1 MANYLYTTKESNF
14 KPYSFDEMLKP
25 FTIYKDEYEKQEK
38 VLNDLSSE
46 ANKVKAMANEQTDPE
61 AYAMYKKYA
70 DDLEEQANAFS
81 KGLNA
86 QVRQNIQ
93 NLYKRYN
100 SEITPIENAY
110 TIRMNLAKEQRE
122 ARNKDQSLLFDIDA
136 SDMKLD
142 DLIKNPNQQYKS
154 YSMEDIRKN
163 VFQEAQALSKEL
175 LTNPE
180 IRKVMGEGQ
189 YYQIKTQNGFK
200 NEDVT
205 KAIQQYITGENLN
218 ANPALITLLE
228 KNLNQFNGLND
239 PNKKAIA
246 EQYIVPALYAAVGN
260 SNFQYERNYDWQPS
274 SEKDTPPT
282 VQSALRE
289 RPLYSSYSSEYQKK
303 KDTSSEQLSNYYE
316 VDNEGNIKLKYNPE
330 IPLIAPDS
338 YATNSN
344 EEAAAL
350 GIYNLFNPQEQQ
362 RYAIKND
369 VSMIE
374 DLLTKYN
381 LKDKTPKEQYDF
393 LKQLEN
399 NFDQMYASEL
409 GDLSAHLS
417 YEYPVST
424 TDYNNIKAELF
435 STFKAGDG
443 DDSILKEY
451 DFVNENN
458 KIKIKQVEEKGI
470 TRKELSDSDIESVDV
485 VLPTIPDDSNLV
497 PLLKL
502 TLQDK
507 SGRNSKV
514 KTVMV
519 KLPQTDLN
527 TYNLVINDLKT
538 MNRFQKDIANLT
550 KVVNNPNKTEAEKM
564 QAYDAIQRINEQI
577 NVNKKVIETNIS
589 NLIRRTDVQN
599 TKD

>member
-70 DDLEEQANAFS
+70 DDLEEQAVVFS

-122 ARNKDQSLLFDIDA
+122 ARNRDQSLLFDVDA
-136 SDMKLD
+136 SDMTLD

-163 VFQEAQALSKEL
+163 VFQEAQALSKEI

-180 IRKVMGEGQ
+180 IRKVIGEGQ

-218 ANPALITLLE
+218 ANPALITLLDKNFE
-228 KNLNQFNGLND
+228 QFKNLSND
-239 PNKKAIA
+239 KKDLAL
-246 EQYIVPALYAAVGN
+246 QYIAPALYAAVG
-260 SNFQYERNYDWQPS
+260 SNDFQYERNYDQQS
-274 SEKDTPPT
+274 SSDKDTPPT

-289 RPLYSSYSSEYQKK
+289 KPLYSSFSSEYQQQ
-303 KDTSSEQLSNYYE
+303 KDDLNYYLNNYYNI
-316 VDNEGNIKLKYNPE
+316 DNKGVSSTALGNIAQKYNVIKTP
-330 IPLIAPDS
+330 
-338 YATNSN
+338 NG
-344 EEAAAL
+344 EEAIYL
-350 GIYNLFNPQEQQ
+350 GSDRKFF
-362 RYAIKND
+362 
-369 VSMIE
+369 
-374 DLLTKYN
+374 DLLQKHN
-381 LKDKTPKEQYDF
+381 LLDKPIEEQYKILSQIKEQ
-393 LKQLEN
+393 
-399 NFDQMYASEL
+399 FDKDEVSEL
-409 GDLSAHLS
+409 GDLYAHLS

-424 TDYNNIKAELF
+424 TDYDNIKAELF

-485 VLPTIPDDSNLV
+485 VLPTISDDSNLV
-497 PLLKL
+497 PLLKV
-502 TLQDK
+502 TLLDK

-538 MNRFQKDIANLT
+538 MNKFQKDIANLT
-550 KVVNNPNKTEAEKM
+550 KIVNDPNKTENEKI
-564 QAYDAIQRINEQI
+564 QAYQLIQRINEQI
-577 NVNKKVIETNIS
+577 NTNKKVLETNVS
-589 NLIRRTDVQN
+589 NLIRRTNVQD
-599 TKD
+599 TKN

>member
-61 AYAMYKKYA
+61 AYAMYNKYA

-218 ANPALITLLE
+218 ANPALITLLDKNFE
-228 KNLNQFNGLND
+228 QFKNLSND
-239 PNKKAIA
+239 KKDLALRYIA
-246 EQYIVPALYAAVGN
+246 PALYAAVGN
-260 SNFQYERNYDWQPS
+260 NDFQYERNYDWQPS

-289 RPLYSSYSSEYQKK
+289 RPLYSSYSNEYQ
-303 KDTSSEQLSNYYE
+303 EQYSRLKNKFNDILSTYYE
-316 VDNEGNIKLKYNPE
+316 KDNEGNIKLTNLGRFTLDAINNIENTDLPE
-330 IPLIAPDS
+330 HTKRNLIS
-338 YATNSN
+338 TFK
-344 EEAAAL
+344 
-350 GIYNLFNPQEQQ
+350 NL
-362 RYAIKND
+362 D
-369 VSMIE
+369 
-374 DLLTKYN
+374 DDTKYILNN
-381 LKDKTPKEQYDF
+381 LKNKNVEEQYAF
-393 LKQLEN
+393 LTQSIN
-399 NFDQMYASEL
+399 NFDNVFNSEL

-435 STFKAGDG
+435 GTFKAGDG

-485 VLPTIPDDSNLV
+485 ILPTISDDSNLV

>member
-1 MANYLYTTKESNF
+1 
-14 KPYSFDEMLKP
+14 
-25 FTIYKDEYEKQEK
+25 
-38 VLNDLSSE
+38 
-46 ANKVKAMANEQTDPE
+46 MANEQTDPE

-136 SDMKLD
+136 SDMTLD

-154 YSMEDIRKN
+154 YSMEDVRKN
-163 VFQEAQALSKEL
+163 VFQEAQTLSKEI

-180 IRKVMGEGQ
+180 IRKVIGEGQ

-218 ANPALITLLE
+218 ANPALIMLLE

-246 EQYIVPALYAAVGN
+246 EQYIVPALYAAVG
-260 SNFQYERNYDWQPS
+260 SNDFQYERNYDWQPS

-289 RPLYSSYSSEYQKK
+289 RPLYSSYSNEYQ
-303 KDTSSEQLSNYYE
+303 EQYSRLKNKFNDILSTYYE
-316 VDNEGNIKLKYNPE
+316 KDNEGNIKLTNLGRFTLDAINNIENTNLPE
-330 IPLIAPDS
+330 HSKRNLIS
-338 YATNSN
+338 TFK
-344 EEAAAL
+344 
-350 GIYNLFNPQEQQ
+350 NL
-362 RYAIKND
+362 D
-369 VSMIE
+369 
-374 DLLTKYN
+374 DDTKYILNN
-381 LKDKTPKEQYDF
+381 LKNKTVEEQYAF
-393 LKQLEN
+393 LTQSIN
-399 NFDQMYASEL
+399 NFDNVFNSEL

-485 VLPTIPDDSNLV
+485 ILPTISDDSNLV
-497 PLLKL
+497 PLLKV

-514 KTVMV
+514 KTAMV

-550 KVVNNPNKTEAEKM
+550 KVVNDPNKTEAEKM
-564 QAYDAIQRINEQI
+564 EAQTIIQRINEQI
-577 NVNKKVIETNIS
+577 NINKKVIETNIS
-589 NLIRRTDVQN
+589 NLIRRTNVQD

>member
-218 ANPALITLLE
+218 ANPALITLLD
-228 KNLNQFNGLND
+228 KNFEQFINLSND
-239 PNKKAIA
+239 KKDPISTNAIN
-246 EQYIVPALYAAVGN
+246 II
-260 SNFQYERNYDWQPS
+260 
-274 SEKDTPPT
+274 
-282 VQSALRE
+282 
-289 RPLYSSYSSEYQKK
+289 LYSF
-303 KDTSSEQLSNYYE
+303 
-316 VDNEGNIKLKYNPE
+316 IIPIPAKY
-330 IPLIAPDS
+330 
-338 YATNSN
+338 
-344 EEAAAL
+344 
-350 GIYNLFNPQEQQ
+350 
-362 RYAIKND
+362 
-369 VSMIE
+369 
-374 DLLTKYN
+374 
-381 LKDKTPKEQYDF
+381 
-393 LKQLEN
+393 
-399 NFDQMYASEL
+399 
-409 GDLSAHLS
+409 
-417 YEYPVST
+417 
-424 TDYNNIKAELF
+424 
-435 STFKAGDG
+435 
-443 DDSILKEY
+443 
-451 DFVNENN
+451 
-458 KIKIKQVEEKGI
+458 
-470 TRKELSDSDIESVDV
+470 
-485 VLPTIPDDSNLV
+485 
-497 PLLKL
+497 
-502 TLQDK
+502 
-507 SGRNSKV
+507 
-514 KTVMV
+514 
-519 KLPQTDLN
+519 
-527 TYNLVINDLKT
+527 
-538 MNRFQKDIANLT
+538 
-550 KVVNNPNKTEAEKM
+550 
-564 QAYDAIQRINEQI
+564 
-577 NVNKKVIETNIS
+577 
-589 NLIRRTDVQN
+589 
-599 TKD
+599 

>member
-122 ARNKDQSLLFDIDA
+122 ARNRDQSLLFDIDA

-205 KAIQQYITGENLN
+205 KAIQQYITDENLN
-218 ANPALITLLE
+218 ANPALITLLDKNFE
-228 KNLNQFNGLND
+228 QFKNLSND
-239 PNKKAIA
+239 KKDLALRYIA
-246 EQYIVPALYAAVGN
+246 PALYAAVG
-260 SNFQYERNYDWQPS
+260 SNDFQYERNYDWQPS

-289 RPLYSSYSSEYQKK
+289 RPLYSSYSNEYQ
-303 KDTSSEQLSNYYE
+303 EQYSRLKNKFNDVLSTYYE
-316 VDNEGNIKLKYNPE
+316 KDNEGNIKLTNLGRFTLDAINNIENTNLPE
-330 IPLIAPDS
+330 HSKRNLIS
-338 YATNSN
+338 TFK
-344 EEAAAL
+344 
-350 GIYNLFNPQEQQ
+350 NLD
-362 RYAIKND
+362 ND
-369 VSMIE
+369 
-374 DLLTKYN
+374 TKYILNN
-381 LKDKTPKEQYDF
+381 LKNKTVEEQYAF
-393 LKQLEN
+393 LTQSIN
-399 NFDQMYASEL
+399 NFDNVFNSEL

-485 VLPTIPDDSNLV
+485 ILPTISDDSNLV

-514 KTVMV
+514 KTAMV

-550 KVVNNPNKTEAEKM
+550 KIVNDPNKTEAEKM
-564 QAYDAIQRINEQI
+564 QAQTIIQRINEQI

-589 NLIRRTDVQN
+589 NLIRRTNVQD

>member
-122 ARNKDQSLLFDIDA
+122 ARNRDQSLLFDIDA

-154 YSMEDIRKN
+154 YSMEDVRKN
-163 VFQEAQALSKEL
+163 VFQEAQTLSKEV

-205 KAIQQYITGENLN
+205 KAIQQYITGKNLN

-246 EQYIVPALYAAVGN
+246 EQYIVPALYAAVG
-260 SNFQYERNYDWQPS
+260 SNDFQYERNYDWQPS

-289 RPLYSSYSSEYQKK
+289 RPLYSSYSNEYQ
-303 KDTSSEQLSNYYE
+303 EQYSRLKNKFNDILSTYYE
-316 VDNEGNIKLKYNPE
+316 KDNEGNIKLTNLGRFTLDAINNIENTNLPE
-330 IPLIAPDS
+330 HSKRNLIS
-338 YATNSN
+338 TFK
-344 EEAAAL
+344 
-350 GIYNLFNPQEQQ
+350 NLD
-362 RYAIKND
+362 ND
-369 VSMIE
+369 
-374 DLLTKYN
+374 TKYILNN
-381 LKDKTPKEQYDF
+381 LKNKTVEEQYAF
-393 LKQLEN
+393 LTQSIN
-399 NFDQMYASEL
+399 NFDNVFNSEL
-409 GDLSAHLS
+409 GDLSAYLS

-485 VLPTIPDDSNLV
+485 ILPTISDDSNLV

-527 TYNLVINDLKT
+527 TYNLVIGDLKT

-550 KVVNNPNKTEAEKM
+550 KIVNDPNKTEAEKM
-564 QAYDAIQRINEQI
+564 EAQTIIQRINEQI

-589 NLIRRTDVQN
+589 NLIRRTNVQD

>member
-38 VLNDLSSE
+38 ILNDLSSE

-61 AYAMYKKYA
+61 AYTMYKKYA
-70 DDLEEQANAFS
+70 DDLEEQAVVFS

-122 ARNKDQSLLFDIDA
+122 ARNKDQSLLFDVDA
-136 SDMKLD
+136 SDMTLD
-142 DLIKNPNQQYKS
+142 QLIKNPNQQYKS

-163 VFQEAQALSKEL
+163 VFQEAQTLNKEL

-180 IRKVMGEGQ
+180 IRKIMGGQ
-189 YYQIKTQNGFK
+189 YYQIKAQNGFK
-200 NEDVT
+200 DEDVT
-205 KAIQQYITGENLN
+205 KAIQQYITGKNLN
-218 ANPALITLLE
+218 ANPALITLLD
-228 KNLNQFNGLND
+228 KNLEQFKNLSND
-239 PNKKAIA
+239 KKDLALRYIA
-246 EQYIVPALYAAVGN
+246 PALYAAVGDNDFKYLQNLDFN
-260 SNFQYERNYDWQPS
+260 SGGG
-274 SEKDTPPT
+274 KDKSTI

-289 RPLYSSYSSEYQKK
+289 RPLYSSFSSEYQQQKNK
-303 KDTSSEQLSNYYE
+303 LAERISDYYKINEQTGKIEKTLRGKSASQNPFAYDPYTGKRNITLLDFLGGADYE
-316 VDNEGNIKLKYNPE
+316 YQVLLHQKG
-330 IPLIAPDS
+330 
-338 YATNSN
+338 
-344 EEAAAL
+344 
-350 GIYNLFNPQEQQ
+350 LF
-362 RYAIKND
+362 
-369 VSMIE
+369 
-374 DLLTKYN
+374 
-381 LKDKTPKEQYDF
+381 DKSDEEQYNG
-393 LKQLEN
+393 LMEILN
-399 NFDQMYASEL
+399 NFDQVYASEL
-409 GDLSAHLS
+409 GDLTAHLS

-435 STFKAGDG
+435 GTFKAGDG

-458 KIKIKQVEEKGI
+458 KIKLKQVEEKGI

-485 VLPTIPDDSNLV
+485 VLPTISDDSNLV

-502 TLQDK
+502 TLRDK
-507 SGRNSKV
+507 SGENSKV
-514 KTVMV
+514 KTAMV

-538 MNRFQKDIANLT
+538 MNKFQKDIANLT
-550 KVVNNPNKTEAEKM
+550 KIVNDPNKTEAEKM
-564 QAYDAIQRINEQI
+564 EAQTTIQRINEQI
-577 NVNKKVIETNIS
+577 NINKKVIETNIS
-589 NLIRRTDVQN
+589 NLIRRTNVQD
-599 TKD
+599 TKG

>member
-70 DDLEEQANAFS
+70 DDLEEQAVVFS

-122 ARNKDQSLLFDIDA
+122 ARNRDQSLLFDVDA
-136 SDMKLD
+136 SDMTLD

-163 VFQEAQALSKEL
+163 VFQEAQTLNKEL

-180 IRKVMGEGQ
+180 IRKIMGGQ
-189 YYQIKTQNGFK
+189 YYQIKSQNGFK

-218 ANPALITLLE
+218 ANPALIMLLD
-228 KNLNQFNGLND
+228 KNFEQFRNLSND
-239 PNKKAIA
+239 KKDLALRYIA
-246 EQYIVPALYAAVGN
+246 PALYAAVGDN
-260 SNFQYERNYDWQPS
+260 DFKYLQNLGFDSGGGGITS
-274 SEKDTPPT
+274 TII
-282 VQSALRE
+282 QSALRE
-289 RPLYSSYSSEYQKK
+289 RPLYSSFSSEYQQQ
-303 KDTSSEQLSNYYE
+303 KDDLNYYLNNYYNI
-316 VDNEGNIKLKYNPE
+316 DNKGVSSTALGNVAQKYNVTKTP
-330 IPLIAPDS
+330 
-338 YATNSN
+338 NG
-344 EEAAAL
+344 EETVYL
-350 GIYNLFNPQEQQ
+350 GSDRKFF
-362 RYAIKND
+362 
-369 VSMIE
+369 
-374 DLLTKYN
+374 DLLQKHN
-381 LKDKTPKEQYDF
+381 LLNKSAEEQYKI
-393 LKQLEN
+393 LSQINEQ
-399 NFDQMYASEL
+399 FDKNEVPEL
-409 GDLSAHLS
+409 GDLYAHLS

-485 VLPTIPDDSNLV
+485 ILPTISDDSNLV

-507 SGRNSKV
+507 SGKNSKV
-514 KTVMV
+514 KTVMT

-550 KVVNNPNKTEAEKM
+550 KIVNDPNKTEAEKM
-564 QAYDAIQRINEQI
+564 QAYNTIQRINEQI

-589 NLIRRTDVQN
+589 NLIRRTNVQD
-599 TKD
+599 TKG

>member
-122 ARNKDQSLLFDIDA
+122 ARNRDQSLLFDIDA

-218 ANPALITLLE
+218 ANPALITLLDKNFE
-228 KNLNQFNGLND
+228 QFKNLSND
-239 PNKKAIA
+239 KKDLALRYIA
-246 EQYIVPALYAAVGN
+246 PALYAAVG
-260 SNFQYERNYDWQPS
+260 SNDFQYERNYDWQPS

-289 RPLYSSYSSEYQKK
+289 RPLYSSYSNEYQ
-303 KDTSSEQLSNYYE
+303 EQYSRLKNKFNDILSTYYE
-316 VDNEGNIKLKYNPE
+316 KDNEGNIKLTNLGRFTLDAINNIENTNLPE
-330 IPLIAPDS
+330 HSKRNLIS
-338 YATNSN
+338 TFK
-344 EEAAAL
+344 
-350 GIYNLFNPQEQQ
+350 NLD
-362 RYAIKND
+362 ND
-369 VSMIE
+369 
-374 DLLTKYN
+374 TKYILNN
-381 LKDKTPKEQYDF
+381 LKNKTVEEQYAF
-393 LKQLEN
+393 LTQSIN
-399 NFDQMYASEL
+399 NFDNVFNSEL

-485 VLPTIPDDSNLV
+485 ILPTISDDSNLV

-550 KVVNNPNKTEAEKM
+550 KIVNDPNKTEAEKM
-564 QAYDAIQRINEQI
+564 QAQTIIQRINEQI

-589 NLIRRTDVQN
+589 NLIRRTNVQD

>member
-122 ARNKDQSLLFDIDA
+122 ARNRDQSLLFDVDA
-136 SDMKLD
+136 SDMTLD
-142 DLIKNPNQQYKS
+142 QLIKNPNQQYKS

-282 VQSALRE
+282 VQSTLRE
-289 RPLYSSYSSEYQKK
+289 RPLYSSYSNEYQ
-303 KDTSSEQLSNYYE
+303 EQYSRLKNKFNDILSTYYE
-316 VDNEGNIKLKYNPE
+316 KDNEGNIKLTNLGRFTLDAINNIENTDLPE
-330 IPLIAPDS
+330 HTKRNLIS
-338 YATNSN
+338 TFK
-344 EEAAAL
+344 
-350 GIYNLFNPQEQQ
+350 NL
-362 RYAIKND
+362 D
-369 VSMIE
+369 
-374 DLLTKYN
+374 DDTKYILNN
-381 LKDKTPKEQYDF
+381 LKNKNVEEQYAF
-393 LKQLEN
+393 LTQSIN
-399 NFDQMYASEL
+399 NFDNVFNSEL

-497 PLLKL
+497 PLLKV

-589 NLIRRTDVQN
+589 NLIRRTNVQD
-599 TKD
+599 TKG

>member
-122 ARNKDQSLLFDIDA
+122 ARNRDQSLLFDIDA

-154 YSMEDIRKN
+154 YSMEDVRKN
-163 VFQEAQALSKEL
+163 VFQEAQTLSKEV

-246 EQYIVPALYAAVGN
+246 EQYIVPALYAAVG
-260 SNFQYERNYDWQPS
+260 SNDFQYERNYDWQPS
-274 SEKDTPPT
+274 SDKDTPPT

-289 RPLYSSYSSEYQKK
+289 RPLYSSYSSEYQQQ
-303 KDTSSEQLSNYYE
+303 KDDLNYYLNNYYNI
-316 VDNEGNIKLKYNPE
+316 DNKGVSSTALGNVAQKYNVIKTP
-330 IPLIAPDS
+330 
-338 YATNSN
+338 NG
-344 EEAAAL
+344 EEAIYL
-350 GIYNLFNPQEQQ
+350 GSDRKFF
-362 RYAIKND
+362 
-369 VSMIE
+369 
-374 DLLTKYN
+374 DLLQKHN
-381 LKDKTPKEQYDF
+381 LLDKPIEEQYKILSQIKEQ
-393 LKQLEN
+393 
-399 NFDQMYASEL
+399 FDKDEVSEL
-409 GDLSAHLS
+409 GDLYAHLS

-458 KIKIKQVEEKGI
+458 KIKLKQVEEKGI

-485 VLPTIPDDSNLV
+485 ILPTISDDSNLV
-497 PLLKL
+497 PLLKV

-527 TYNLVINDLKT
+527 TYNLVIGDLKT

-550 KVVNNPNKTEAEKM
+550 KIVNDPNKTEAEKM
-564 QAYDAIQRINEQI
+564 EAQTIIQRINEQI

-589 NLIRRTDVQN
+589 NLIRRTNVQD

>member
-70 DDLEEQANAFS
+70 DDLEEQANVFS

-122 ARNKDQSLLFDIDA
+122 ARNRDQSLLFDVDA
-136 SDMKLD
+136 SDMTLD
-142 DLIKNPNQQYKS
+142 QLIKNPNQQYKS

-163 VFQEAQALSKEL
+163 VFQEAQTLSKEL

-218 ANPALITLLE
+218 ANPALITLLDKNFE
-228 KNLNQFNGLND
+228 QFKNLSND
-239 PNKKAIA
+239 KKDLALRYIA
-246 EQYIVPALYAAVGN
+246 PALYAAVG
-260 SNFQYERNYDWQPS
+260 SNDFQYERNYDWQPS

-289 RPLYSSYSSEYQKK
+289 RPLYSSYSNEYQ
-303 KDTSSEQLSNYYE
+303 EQYSRLKNKFNDILSTYYE
-316 VDNEGNIKLKYNPE
+316 KDNEGNIKLTNLGRFTLDAINNIENTDLPE
-330 IPLIAPDS
+330 HTKRNLIS
-338 YATNSN
+338 TFK
-344 EEAAAL
+344 
-350 GIYNLFNPQEQQ
+350 NL
-362 RYAIKND
+362 D
-369 VSMIE
+369 
-374 DLLTKYN
+374 DDTKYILNN
-381 LKDKTPKEQYDF
+381 LKNKNVEEQYAF
-393 LKQLEN
+393 LTQSIN
-399 NFDQMYASEL
+399 NFDNIFNSKL

-485 VLPTIPDDSNLV
+485 VLPTISDDSNLV

-550 KVVNNPNKTEAEKM
+550 KVVNDPNKTEAEKM
-564 QAYDAIQRINEQI
+564 QAYDTIQRINEQI

-589 NLIRRTDVQN
+589 NLIRRTNVQD
-599 TKD
+599 TKG

>member
-136 SDMKLD
+136 SDMTLD

-154 YSMEDIRKN
+154 YSMEDVRKN
-163 VFQEAQALSKEL
+163 VFQEAQTLSKEI

-180 IRKVMGEGQ
+180 IRKVIGEGQ

-218 ANPALITLLE
+218 ANPALIMLLE

-246 EQYIVPALYAAVGN
+246 EQYIVPALYAAVG
-260 SNFQYERNYDWQPS
+260 SNDFQYERNYDWQPS

-289 RPLYSSYSSEYQKK
+289 RPLYSSYSNEYQ
-303 KDTSSEQLSNYYE
+303 EQYSRLKNKFNDILSTYYE
-316 VDNEGNIKLKYNPE
+316 KDNEGNIKLTNLGRFTLDAINNIENTNLPE
-330 IPLIAPDS
+330 HSKRNLIS
-338 YATNSN
+338 TFK
-344 EEAAAL
+344 
-350 GIYNLFNPQEQQ
+350 NL
-362 RYAIKND
+362 D
-369 VSMIE
+369 
-374 DLLTKYN
+374 DDTKYILNN
-381 LKDKTPKEQYDF
+381 LKNKTVEEQYAF
-393 LKQLEN
+393 LTQSIN
-399 NFDQMYASEL
+399 NFDNVFNSEL

-485 VLPTIPDDSNLV
+485 ILPTISDDSNLV
-497 PLLKL
+497 PLLKV

-514 KTVMV
+514 KTAMV

-550 KVVNNPNKTEAEKM
+550 KVVNDPNKTEAEKM
-564 QAYDAIQRINEQI
+564 EAQTIIQRINEQI
-577 NVNKKVIETNIS
+577 NINKKVIETNIS
-589 NLIRRTDVQN
+589 NLIRRTNVQD

>member
-70 DDLEEQANAFS
+70 DDLEEQANVFS

-122 ARNKDQSLLFDIDA
+122 ARNRDQSLLFDVDA
-136 SDMKLD
+136 SDMTLD
-142 DLIKNPNQQYKS
+142 QLIKNPNQQYKS

-163 VFQEAQALSKEL
+163 VFQEAQTLSKEL

-218 ANPALITLLE
+218 ANPALITLLDKNFE
-228 KNLNQFNGLND
+228 QFKNLSND
-239 PNKKAIA
+239 KKDLALRYIA
-246 EQYIVPALYAAVGN
+246 PALYAAVG
-260 SNFQYERNYDWQPS
+260 SNDFQYERNYDWQPS
-274 SEKDTPPT
+274 SEKDTPPII
-282 VQSALRE
+282 QSALRE
-289 RPLYSSYSSEYQKK
+289 RPLYSSYSSEYQQQKN
-303 KDTSSEQLSNYYE
+303 DLNYYLNNYYNI
-316 VDNEGNIKLKYNPE
+316 DNKGVSSTALGNIAQKYNVIKTPNGEEAIYLGSDRKFFDLLQKHNLLDKPIEEQYKILSQIKEQFDKDE
-330 IPLIAPDS
+330 IP
-338 YATNSN
+338 
-344 EEAAAL
+344 
-350 GIYNLFNPQEQQ
+350 
-362 RYAIKND
+362 
-369 VSMIE
+369 
-374 DLLTKYN
+374 
-381 LKDKTPKEQYDF
+381 
-393 LKQLEN
+393 
-399 NFDQMYASEL
+399 EL
-409 GDLSAHLS
+409 GDLYAHLS

-485 VLPTIPDDSNLV
+485 ILPTISDDSNLV

-514 KTVMV
+514 KTAMV

-550 KVVNNPNKTEAEKM
+550 KIVNDPNKTEAEKM
-564 QAYDAIQRINEQI
+564 EAQTIIQRINEQI

-589 NLIRRTDVQN
+589 NLIRRTNVQD

>member
-122 ARNKDQSLLFDIDA
+122 ARNRDQSLLFDIDA

-218 ANPALITLLE
+218 ANPALITLLDKNFE
-228 KNLNQFNGLND
+228 QFKNLSND
-239 PNKKAIA
+239 KKDLALRYIA
-246 EQYIVPALYAAVGN
+246 PALYAAVG
-260 SNFQYERNYDWQPS
+260 SNDFQYERNYDWQPS

-289 RPLYSSYSSEYQKK
+289 RPLYSSYSNEYQ
-303 KDTSSEQLSNYYE
+303 EQYSRLKNKFNDILSTYYE
-316 VDNEGNIKLKYNPE
+316 KDNEGNIKLTNLGRFTLDAINNIENTNLPE
-330 IPLIAPDS
+330 HSKRNLIS
-338 YATNSN
+338 TFK
-344 EEAAAL
+344 
-350 GIYNLFNPQEQQ
+350 NLD
-362 RYAIKND
+362 ND
-369 VSMIE
+369 
-374 DLLTKYN
+374 TKYILNN
-381 LKDKTPKEQYDF
+381 LKNKTVEEQYAF
-393 LKQLEN
+393 LTQSIN
-399 NFDQMYASEL
+399 NFDNVFNSEL

-485 VLPTIPDDSNLV
+485 ILPTISDDSNLV

-514 KTVMV
+514 KTAMV

-550 KVVNNPNKTEAEKM
+550 KIVNDPNKTEAEKM
-564 QAYDAIQRINEQI
+564 QAQTIIQRINEQI

-589 NLIRRTDVQN
+589 NLIRRTNVQD

>member
-122 ARNKDQSLLFDIDA
+122 ARNRDQSLLFDIDA

-154 YSMEDIRKN
+154 YSMEDVRKN
-163 VFQEAQALSKEL
+163 VFQEAQTLSKEV

-239 PNKKAIA
+239 QNKKAIA
-246 EQYIVPALYAAVGN
+246 EQYIVPALYAAVG
-260 SNFQYERNYDWQPS
+260 SNDFQYERNYDWQPS
-274 SEKDTPPT
+274 SDKDTPPT
-282 VQSALRE
+282 VQSTLRE
-289 RPLYSSYSSEYQKK
+289 RPLYSSYSNEYQ
-303 KDTSSEQLSNYYE
+303 EQYSRLKNKFNDILSTYYE
-316 VDNEGNIKLKYNPE
+316 KDNEGNIKLTNLGRFTLDAINNIENTDLPE
-330 IPLIAPDS
+330 HTKRNLIS
-338 YATNSN
+338 TFK
-344 EEAAAL
+344 
-350 GIYNLFNPQEQQ
+350 NL
-362 RYAIKND
+362 D
-369 VSMIE
+369 
-374 DLLTKYN
+374 DDTKYILNN
-381 LKDKTPKEQYDF
+381 LKNKNVEEQYAF
-393 LKQLEN
+393 LTQSIN
-399 NFDQMYASEL
+399 NFDNIFNSKL

-485 VLPTIPDDSNLV
+485 VLPTISDDSNLV

-550 KVVNNPNKTEAEKM
+550 KVVNDPNKTEAEKM
-564 QAYDAIQRINEQI
+564 QAYDTIQRINEQI

-589 NLIRRTDVQN
+589 NLIRRTNVQD
-599 TKD
+599 TKG